1 MDVPPFFGSKHCI
14 DALYLC
20 MFEWAYIKDL
30 HSITVLAHIWPR
42 RICEWARRAADTEL
56 LPIHHLW
63 SSCSHQHRSIT
74 ETGSSFHSIIPATR
88 TRDICLLWKC
98 LLPPSLHVTIK
109 EKEGCCARA
118 RSVTKS
124 YYYESCSKPLT
135 SFYLSLCSVQSYSST
150 GKPMKLFLPGRGV
163 ACMLRLI
170 MF

>member
-1 MDVPPFFGSKHCI
+1 MNEQG
-14 DALYLC
+14 
-20 MFEWAYIKDL
+20 
-30 HSITVLAHIWPR
+30 
-42 RICEWARRAADTEL
+42 EL
-56 LPIHHLW
+56 LILGFYLFITYDLLVPINTDLLLKRA
-63 SSCSHQHRSIT
+63 CSAR
-74 ETGSSFHSIIPATR
+74 SSFHSIIPATR